1 MGLGLFKYYIKL
13 MKNKYIFILDVIS
26 LKYEEKLLSNYLIIF
41 SVFV

>member
-13 MKNKYIFILDVIS
+13 IMNKYIFILDVNS

>member
-13 MKNKYIFILDVIS
+13 MRNKYIFILDVNS
-26 LKYEEKLLSNYLIIF
+26 LKYEEKILSNYLIIF